1 MQLLKNITLATLLSF
16 SGLSAHSLWVNSFES
31 FHHKPGHTTVGLG
44 WGHTLPID
52 DTLNSSNGK
61 VNIEEFSI
69 ITPNKEK
76 TLLNIP
82 QMKEAKPTKTAKD
95 FEVFD
100 AQIALQKIALNKDS
114 TKGTYLIQAKT
125 KPTFYTKY
133 IDTKDRQRLKL
144 KSKDKLKNIK
154 EVLFSVKYQALASS
168 YLSIGKWEKQKATAT
183 GLEIIPLSDLSNVK
197 VGDLVEFEVLFFGKP
212 LNFTPKTPAYI
223 TAHSDTFGLD
233 KGFMLASYV
242 KNGIAQFEVQSKGQW
257 MLSSS
262 FQEKVRKKGPLKDL
276 YGKVNSVV
284 YASTLTFNVK

>member
-1 MQLLKNITLATLLSF
+1 MKLLKNLALLTALGMS
-16 SGLSAHSLWVNSFES
+16 SLSAHSLWVNSFES
-31 FHHKPGHTTVGLG
+31 FHHKPGHATVGLG

-52 DTLNSSNGK
+52 DMLNSSNGK
-61 VNIEEFSI
+61 VNIQEFSI
-69 ITPNKEK
+69 TSPNKEK
-76 TLLNIP
+76 TQLAIP
-82 QMKEAKPTKTAKD
+82 KMQEAKPSNTTKD

-100 AQIALQKIALNKDS
+100 SQIGLQKIALNKDS

-154 EVLFSVKYQALASS
+154 EVLFSVKYQALAST
-168 YLSIGKWEKQKATAT
+168 YLSIGKWEKQKAVNE
-183 GLEIIPLSDLSNVK
+183 GLEIIPITDLSNVK

-212 LNFTPKTPAYI
+212 LNFTPKTPAHI

-242 KNGIAQFEVQSKGQW
+242 KNGKAQFEVQSKGQW
-257 MLSSS
+257 MVSSS

-276 YGKVNSVV
+276 HGKVNSVV

>member
-1 MQLLKNITLATLLSF
+1 MQILKNITLTTLLSL
-16 SGLSAHSLWVNSFES
+16 SSLSAHALWINSFES

-69 ITPNKEK
+69 ISPNKEK

-82 QMKEAKPTKTAKD
+82 KMKMEEPIKKAKD
-95 FEVFD
+95 FEVYD
-100 AQIALQKIALNKDS
+100 AQIGLQKIALKKDS

-154 EVLFSVKYQALASS
+154 KVLFSVKYQAMASS
-168 YLSIGKWEKQKATAT
+168 YLTLDKWSEQKATNQ
-183 GLEIIPLSDLSNVK
+183 GLELIPTNDLSNLK
-197 VGDLVEFEVLFFGKP
+197 VGDMVEFEVYFYGKP
-212 LNFTPKTPAYI
+212 LDSISKTPAYI
-223 TAHSDTFGLD
+223 SAQSNDFGVG
-233 KGFMLASYV
+233 KGFSLMSNI
-242 KNGIAQFEVQSKGQW
+242 KKGKAQFEVQSSGQW
-257 MLSSS
+257 IVSCGH
-262 FQEKVRKKGPLKDL
+262 EEEVIKDGNLKDL
-276 YGKVNSVV
+276 HGKVNSVV